1 MSIFKRGSKK
11 RQEKSVD
18 SLNIIVKTQQKLSD
32 EQIDTITTI
41 VENGIIHD
49 AASSDIAIQIMTN
62 TGIFSM
68 IIINR
73 QKNGDVEVIL

>member
-41 VENGIIHD
+41 VGNGIIHD